1 MWNNTDALDKAAN
14 LFIPENDISKLTYE
28 EQTRARNLTSAIFS
42 LPVEGLDLSFVVSAN
57 GSEITTVRFPNK
69 TDVRGE
75 FNQFVST
82 QIDGVDSESKVVQR
96 LELHTNISD
105 GKCLDRLPMLL
116 WLISPFQWE
125 TVVCSLSLNKASH
138 SSPISTIF
146 CV

>member
-14 LFIPENDISKLTYE
+14 LFIPDNDISKLTYE

-42 LPVEGLDLSFVVSAN
+42 LPVEGLDLSFVVSGN

-82 QIDGVDSESKVVQR
+82 QIDGIDSESKVVQR
-96 LELHTNISD
+96 LELHTNIGD
-105 GKCLDRLPMLL
+105 GMCLGQVLM
-116 WLISPFQWE
+116 
-125 TVVCSLSLNKASH
+125 
-138 SSPISTIF
+138 F
-146 CV
+146 CGLFLFFSRQQQRVSCPRTRPHIHR